1 MRLAGLRVDGFL
13 LAILV
18 AILLAA
24 LWPEFGAGGGPWRLE
39 RVATWAVSAV
49 FFLHGA
55 QLATE
60 SLARGARNWRLHL
73 LVQLTTF
80 VAFPLVGFLLCAA
93 LAPVLAAPLALG
105 LYYLTALCSTIS
117 SSVTLVA
124 LAGGAVPAAVFNAT
138 LSSVMGVFLTPL
150 LVGLVADTAG
160 IRIPL
165 GDAVAGVVVKVLVPL
180 LAGQLARPLFGELLA
195 RHRRTTAYA
204 DRAVIVLI
212 VYLAFADSIAAGV
225 WGSISWLELAG
236 VLAIAAALL
245 GLATV
250 AVLSVS
256 RRLGFAREAE
266 IVALFCGTQKS
277 LVSGMPIAKLLF
289 AGNPSLGLIV
299 LPMLVYHQ
307 LQLIVGA
314 LLARRYIR

>member
-1 MRLAGLRVDGFL
+1 
-13 LAILV
+13 
-18 AILLAA
+18 
-24 LWPEFGAGGGPWRLE
+24 
-39 RVATWAVSAV
+39 
-49 FFLHGA
+49 
-55 QLATE
+55 
-60 SLARGARNWRLHL
+60 
-73 LVQLTTF
+73 
-80 VAFPLVGFLLCAA
+80 
-93 LAPVLAAPLALG
+93 
-105 LYYLTALCSTIS
+105 
-117 SSVTLVA
+117 
-124 LAGGAVPAAVFNAT
+124 
-138 LSSVMGVFLTPL
+138 MGVFLTPL
-150 LVGLVADTAG
+150 LVGLVADTTGVA
-160 IRIPL
+160 IPL
-165 GDAVAGVVVKVLVPL
+165 GTAIGGVIVKVLLPL
-180 LAGQLARPLFGELLA
+180 LAGQLARPLLGAFLA
-195 RHRRTTAYA
+195 RHRGTTAYA

-212 VYLAFADSIAAGV
+212 VYLAFADSIAAGA
-225 WGSISWLELAG
+225 WSSISWLELAG

-277 LVSGMPIAKLLF
+277 LVSGMPIAKVLF